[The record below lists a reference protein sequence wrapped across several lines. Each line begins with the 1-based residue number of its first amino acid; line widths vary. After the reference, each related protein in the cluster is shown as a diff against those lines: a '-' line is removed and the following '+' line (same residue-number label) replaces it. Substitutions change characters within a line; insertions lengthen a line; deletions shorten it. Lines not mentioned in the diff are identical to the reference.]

1 MIYFAKIVTQNILSQ
16 GTSNLQIDFKYQ
28 SRRNYQYLIISI
40 TFTCVPVYW
49 VSNLPVWGHRV
60 PGFLSHTEF
69 HPRYSVPKWSPRNK
83 ENIIKSL
90 SKHGKWCT
98 AYFRYEL
105 SNNFLFFLQL
115 IGKLSIKSNPHSL
128 ARSKTPDHHFV
139 EALYMK
145 FLFRFSFYL
154 TCLFVFR
161 DFHFYYNSAISN
173 CKNHSNA
180 VCS

>member
-1 MIYFAKIVTQNILSQ
+1 MFHCQWYLILHNHHCMWSLNVCRLGVTIYIWIYTSMNLLHILITILSKKVIYFAKIVTQNILSQ

-105 SNNFLFFLQL
+105 SNNFLFF
-115 IGKLSIKSNPHSL
+115 
-128 ARSKTPDHHFV
+128 
-139 EALYMK
+139 
-145 FLFRFSFYL
+145 
-154 TCLFVFR
+154 
-161 DFHFYYNSAISN
+161 YNL
-173 CKNHSNA
+173 
-180 VCS
+180 

>member
-1 MIYFAKIVTQNILSQ
+1 MFHCQWYLILHNHRCTWSLNVCRLGVPLNSHLHELAVYTCITILSKKGIYFAKIVTQNILSQ

-90 SKHGKWCT
+90 SKHGKWCM

-105 SNNFLFFLQL
+105 SNNFLFF
-115 IGKLSIKSNPHSL
+115 
-128 ARSKTPDHHFV
+128 
-139 EALYMK
+139 
-145 FLFRFSFYL
+145 
-154 TCLFVFR
+154 
-161 DFHFYYNSAISN
+161 YNL
-173 CKNHSNA
+173 
-180 VCS
+180 

>member
-1 MIYFAKIVTQNILSQ
+1 MWTWCNHLHLNLHLHELAAYITILSKKVIYFAKIVTQNILSQ

-105 SNNFLFFLQL
+105 CNNFLFF
-115 IGKLSIKSNPHSL
+115 
-128 ARSKTPDHHFV
+128 
-139 EALYMK
+139 
-145 FLFRFSFYL
+145 
-154 TCLFVFR
+154 
-161 DFHFYYNSAISN
+161 YNL
-173 CKNHSNA
+173 
-180 VCS
+180 